1 MSPRSGTYSRL
12 CRACG
17 TRIDPAAGEIHP
29 LCEPGVMADF
39 RRADVR
45 TALAAGNQGKRRA
58 LRNDSAARTM
68 GLQLIRA
75 VAARLE
81 YLSADDLRD
90 TFLAAGINITKA
102 AGGLWSAAVAAEI
115 VEKVGE
121 TTGGESAHGKPI
133 HTYRSLIYKGRGA
146 A

>member
-1 MSPRSGTYSRL
+1 MSGL
-12 CRACG
+12 CKVCG
-17 TRIDPAAGEIHP
+17 TVIDPVSAPVHP
-29 LCEPGVMADF
+29 LCEPGVMAQFRAAD
-39 RRADVR
+39 RRA
-45 TALAAGNQGKRRA
+45 ALEAGQNGRRRA
-58 LRNDSAARTM
+58 LRNDPAARQI
-68 GLQLIRA
+68 GLQLIRTA
-75 VAARLE
+75 AARKE
-81 YLSADDLRD
+81 YLSAHDLRE